1 MNDMILANAKQ
12 ANDTGNAANNAVL
25 GKRPRSEAGEEA
37 NAETEPLKRRK
48 K

>member
-12 ANDTGNAANNAVL
+12 ANDTGNAASNAVL

-37 NAETEPLKRRK
+37 NAESEPQKRRK